1 MASSVF
7 VLASAMGG
15 SEQEYSMLPQK
26 DGYWFY
32 NVGGINSFAEFA
44 YRIVSGM
51 ESRIHLIQNGKYM
64 SYSSARKWRNTDYD
78 PLMKPQS
85 LPYKAPSNGYNAIYY
100 IHVPS
105 FTQEGSYAAIEP
117 YVSYLR
123 QLGIISVEFMNLEPQ
138 VCASSSSIHPSCWYH
153 SSVVFPGIP
162 HPAHGSQS
170 SLSSLLR
177 QIAFIGMS
185 SLYDVDISSFS
196 AQSDWYSYDGS
207 ANATWFGTLFDPS
220 APLYDY
226 EGSRCGKPQLAL
238 GHVTRSL
245 LTTMLQRPVEEF
257 GFSGLWWR
265 GVLCLRLKDE
275 QCAKGK
281 GGDDLTAVR
290 FVQNVVRTVGT
301 VYGEDTCGVV
311 EVENP
316 QSVVRDVTA
325 SSQQNGLGFAGALN
339 LSIGERLLGFAL
351 QRVIPAEAV
360 VEYLSAFASIRDK
373 TVLSLDTTK
382 KRLVNRCL
390 PLYTEHAAAVKHAL
404 LIHSFFLLTPGI
416 PRLLMGDEYLTEQ
429 EFAELPSTLDL
440 DSVGVFSGDGWKS
453 EGPRFGL
460 FNYTR
465 DLLAF
470 RLRYSLFA
478 FYSPSVYYANNETH
492 TIAFVLRNSNQRIVG
507 IANLGDTA
515 HHAIEEID
523 FPPLTSS
530 FKWSCSIN
538 TDRRAVYSEFEDVDS
553 AIEIGACHEG
563 NHYKFKDCANVTLDA
578 HSFRIYESVYHPS
591 S

>member
-1 MASSVF
+1 M
-7 VLASAMGG
+7 
-15 SEQEYSMLPQK
+15 
-26 DGYWFY
+26 
-32 NVGGINSFAEFA
+32 
-44 YRIVSGM
+44 
-51 ESRIHLIQNGKYM
+51 
-64 SYSSARKWRNTDYD
+64 
-78 PLMKPQS
+78 
-85 LPYKAPSNGYNAIYY
+85 
-100 IHVPS
+100 
-105 FTQEGSYAAIEP
+105 
-117 YVSYLR
+117 
-123 QLGIISVEFMNLEPQ
+123 EFMNLEPQ
-138 VCASSSSIHPSCWYH
+138 VCASSSSIHPSCWCASSLPPSLTDH

-226 EGSRCGKPQLAL
+226 EGSRCGKPQLAS

-245 LTTMLQRPVEEF
+245 LMTMLQRPVEEF

-339 LSIGERLLGFAL
+339 LSMWACVVGVRCRGERLLGFAL

-373 TVLSLDTTK
+373 TVLSLDTTTVTVGVRRDAQ

-470 RLRYSLFA
+470 RLRYS
-478 FYSPSVYYANNETH
+478 
-492 TIAFVLRNSNQRIVG
+492 VG
-507 IANLGDTA
+507 A
-515 HHAIEEID
+515 EQ
-523 FPPLTSS
+523 
-530 FKWSCSIN
+530 W
-538 TDRRAVYSEFEDVDS
+538 R
-553 AIEIGACHEG
+553 
-563 NHYKFKDCANVTLDA
+563 
-578 HSFRIYESVYHPS
+578 
-591 S
+591 